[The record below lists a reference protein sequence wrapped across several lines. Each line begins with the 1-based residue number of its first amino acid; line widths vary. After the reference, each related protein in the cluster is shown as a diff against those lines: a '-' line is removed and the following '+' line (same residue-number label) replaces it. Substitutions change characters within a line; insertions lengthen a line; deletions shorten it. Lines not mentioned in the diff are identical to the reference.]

1 MKDLPSLF
9 FFFFFFFEL
18 LSFIEHV
25 PVNLKI
31 TAIDSLSYI
40 AKNDFDT
47 TLQNSKLFCKIFK
60 FVPEY

>member
-1 MKDLPSLF
+1 MKDLPSL